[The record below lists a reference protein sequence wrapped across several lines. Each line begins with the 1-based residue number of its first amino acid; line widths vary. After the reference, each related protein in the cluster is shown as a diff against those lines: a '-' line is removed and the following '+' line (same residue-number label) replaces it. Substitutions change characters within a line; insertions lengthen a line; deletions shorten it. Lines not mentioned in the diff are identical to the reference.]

1 MLSSFSA
8 SNSVKGSSDFF
19 VPAPAAAAYWAWEM
33 YLISLGNAS
42 PLSND
47 TVAAFESVHAES
59 DVFFLNSAAGTPP
72 V

>member
-1 MLSSFSA
+1 
-8 SNSVKGSSDFF
+8 
-19 VPAPAAAAYWAWEM
+19 M